1 MKNEASEE
9 AHFTSRIF
17 QNQQQLSSFYVLLS
31 FQGFEVQ
38 SYPHISF
45 LRPADIRSVLSK
57 YIYFPLSIQ
66 SQDRM
71 LYTDVS
77 IFQCIQQ
84 MRNSKNLKKQMTL
97 YQLLIRYLNSVLQ
110 NPSPQIYRHIRSCF
124 SDRLKVFQVNIYAS
138 LLRQGSPLITRV
150 SNVRVVQ

>member
-17 QNQQQLSSFYVLLS
+17 QNQQQLSSFYLLLS

-57 YIYFPLSIQ
+57 YIYFPFI
-66 SQDRM
+66 
-71 LYTDVS
+71 YTKSGQNAIHRCFHISMYQTDEKQQKPQETNDFVS
-77 IFQCIQQ
+77 I
-84 MRNSKNLKKQMTL
+84 
-97 YQLLIRYLNSVLQ
+97 
-110 NPSPQIYRHIRSCF
+110 
-124 SDRLKVFQVNIYAS
+124 VNKTS
-138 LLRQGSPLITRV
+138 
-150 SNVRVVQ
+150 

>member
-17 QNQQQLSSFYVLLS
+17 QNQQQLSSFYLLLS

-77 IFQCIQQ
+77 IFQCIKQ